1 MLKISKLTDYSTVVM
16 AYLAQ
21 NSSEMH
27 NAKDITARTHIALPT
42 VSKILKALT
51 KSGLLLSHRGAH
63 GGYSLAEKAQSISI
77 ADIITAM
84 EGKPGLTECS
94 HSDMACAL
102 QPTCSITGHW
112 QTISALVYKTL
123 AQISLEEMTHSL
135 VNPVHTSPSKL
146 YHGGDPLS

>member
-21 NSSEMH
+21 FPEKMH
-27 NAKDITARTHIALPT
+27 NAKDITAQTHIALPT

-63 GGYSLAEKAQSISI
+63 GGYSLANEAIKITI

-94 HSDMACAL
+94 HNNTLCAL
-102 QPTCSITGHW
+102 QPTCAISGNW
-112 QTISALVYKTL
+112 QTISSIVYKTL
-123 AQISLEEMTHSL
+123 EKISLQDMVLLKGSHLQHHFNGEEHI
-135 VNPVHTSPSKL
+135 K
-146 YHGGDPLS
+146 

>member
-21 NSSEMH
+21 FPEKMH
-27 NAKDITARTHIALPT
+27 NAKDITAQTHIALPT

-63 GGYSLAEKAQSISI
+63 GGYSLANAAIQITI

-94 HSDMACAL
+94 HNNTICAL
-102 QPTCSITGHW
+102 QPTCAIAGNW
-112 QTISALVYKTL
+112 QTISSIVYKTL
-123 AQISLEEMTHSL
+123 EKISLQDMVVLKGVHLQHHFSGEEHI
-135 VNPVHTSPSKL
+135 K
-146 YHGGDPLS
+146 

>member
-21 NSSEMH
+21 FPEKMH
-27 NAKDITARTHIALPT
+27 NAKDITAQTHIALPT

-63 GGYSLAEKAQSISI
+63 GGYSLANAAIKITI

-94 HSDMACAL
+94 HNNTLCAL
-102 QPTCSITGHW
+102 QPTCAIAGNW
-112 QTISALVYKTL
+112 QTISSIVYKTL
-123 AQISLEEMTHSL
+123 EKISLQDMVLLKGSHLQHHFNGEEHI
-135 VNPVHTSPSKL
+135 K
-146 YHGGDPLS
+146 

>member
-21 NSSEMH
+21 FPEKMH
-27 NAKDITARTHIALPT
+27 NAKDITAQTHIALPT

-63 GGYSLAEKAQSISI
+63 GGYSLANQAMEITI

-94 HSDMACAL
+94 HNNTLCAL
-102 QPTCSITGHW
+102 QPTCAISGNW
-112 QTISALVYKTL
+112 QTISSIVYKTL
-123 AQISLEEMTHSL
+123 EKISLQDMVLLKGSHLQHHFNGEEYI
-135 VNPVHTSPSKL
+135 K
-146 YHGGDPLS
+146 

>member
-21 NSSEMH
+21 FPEKMH
-27 NAKDITARTHIALPT
+27 NAKDITAQTHIALPT

-63 GGYSLAEKAQSISI
+63 GGYSLANQAMEITI

-94 HSDMACAL
+94 HNNTLCAL
-102 QPTCSITGHW
+102 QPTCAISGNW
-112 QTISALVYKTL
+112 QTISSIVYKTL
-123 AQISLEEMTHSL
+123 EKISLQDMVLLKGSHLQHHFNGEEHI
-135 VNPVHTSPSKL
+135 K
-146 YHGGDPLS
+146 

>member
-21 NSSEMH
+21 YPEKMH
-27 NAKDITARTHIALPT
+27 NAKDISAETHIALPT

-51 KSGLLLSHRGAH
+51 KNGLLLSHRGAH
-63 GGYSLAEKAQSISI
+63 GGYSLANQAIKITI

-94 HSDMACAL
+94 HNNTICAL
-102 QPTCSITGHW
+102 QPTCAISGNW
-112 QTISALVYKTL
+112 QTISGIVYKTL
-123 AQISLEEMTHSL
+123 EKISLQDMVTL
-135 VNPVHTSPSKL
+135 KMARNT
-146 YHGGDPLS
+146 

>member
-21 NSSEMH
+21 FPEKMH
-27 NAKDITARTHIALPT
+27 NAKDITAQTHIALPT

-63 GGYSLAEKAQSISI
+63 GGYSLANEAIKITI

-94 HSDMACAL
+94 HNNTLCAL
-102 QPTCSITGHW
+102 QPTCAISGNW
-112 QTISALVYKTL
+112 QTISSIVYKTL
-123 AQISLEEMTHSL
+123 EKISLQDMVTLKMARS
-135 VNPVHTSPSKL
+135 T
-146 YHGGDPLS
+146 

>member
-21 NSSEMH
+21 YPTKMH
-27 NAKDITARTHIALPT
+27 NAKDITAQTHIALPT

-51 KSGLLLSHRGAH
+51 RSGLLLSHRGAY
-63 GGYSLAEKAQSISI
+63 GGYSLANEAMKITI

-94 HSDMACAL
+94 HNNMLCAL
-102 QPTCSITGHW
+102 QSTCAISGNW
-112 QTISALVYKTL
+112 QTISSIVYETL
-123 AQISLEEMTHSL
+123 EKISLHDMLLFKGKHLQHHFHDE
-135 VNPVHTSPSKL
+135 V
-146 YHGGDPLS
+146 

>member
-21 NSSEMH
+21 FPEKMH
-27 NAKDITARTHIALPT
+27 NAKDITAQTHIALPT

-63 GGYSLAEKAQSISI
+63 GGYSLANEAIKITI

-94 HSDMACAL
+94 HNNTICAL
-102 QPTCSITGHW
+102 QPTCAISGNW
-112 QTISALVYKTL
+112 QTISSIVYKTL
-123 AQISLEEMTHSL
+123 EKISLQDMVTL
-135 VNPVHTSPSKL
+135 KMARNL
-146 YHGGDPLS
+146 

>member
-21 NSSEMH
+21 YSERLH
-27 NAKDITARTHIALPT
+27 NAKDITAQTHIALPT

-51 KSGLLLSHRGAH
+51 KSGLLISHRGAH
-63 GGYSLAEKAQSISI
+63 GGYTLANKAMSISI

-94 HSDMACAL
+94 HNNGLCAL
-102 QPTCSITGHW
+102 QPTCAISGNW
-112 QTISALVYKTL
+112 QTISSIVYETL
-123 AQISLEEMTHSL
+123 QKISLQDMVLLKGHRLQDHFEEGG
-135 VNPVHTSPSKL
+135 VH
-146 YHGGDPLS
+146 YG

>member
-21 NSSEMH
+21 FPEQMH
-27 NAKDITARTHIALPT
+27 NAKDISAQTHITLPT

-63 GGYSLAEKAQSISI
+63 GGYSLANAAMQISI
-77 ADIITAM
+77 ADIIIAM

-94 HSDMACAL
+94 HNNSVCAL
-102 QPTCSITGHW
+102 QPTCAISGNW
-112 QTISALVYKTL
+112 QTITSIVYNTL
-123 AQISLEEMTHSL
+123 EKISLQDMILFKGNHLQHYLNSEEHSI
-135 VNPVHTSPSKL
+135 
-146 YHGGDPLS
+146 D

>member
-21 NSSEMH
+21 YPEKMH
-27 NAKDITARTHIALPT
+27 NAKDITAQTHIALPT

-63 GGYSLAEKAQSISI
+63 GGYSLANAAMKITI

-84 EGKPGLTECS
+84 EGRPGLTECS
-94 HSDMACAL
+94 HNNTICAL
-102 QPTCSITGHW
+102 QPTCAISGNW
-112 QTISALVYKTL
+112 KTISSIVYQTL
-123 AQISLEEMTHSL
+123 EKISLQDM
-135 VNPVHTSPSKL
+135 VASKMARNI
-146 YHGGDPLS
+146 

>member
-21 NSSEMH
+21 FPEKMH
-27 NAKDITARTHIALPT
+27 NAKDITAQTHIALPT

-63 GGYSLAEKAQSISI
+63 GGYSLANQAMKITI

-94 HSDMACAL
+94 HNNTLCAL
-102 QPTCSITGHW
+102 QPTCAISGNW
-112 QTISALVYKTL
+112 QTISSIVYKTL
-123 AQISLEEMTHSL
+123 EKISLQDMVLLKGTHLQHHFNGEEHI
-135 VNPVHTSPSKL
+135 K
-146 YHGGDPLS
+146 

>member
-21 NSSEMH
+21 FPEKMH
-27 NAKDITARTHIALPT
+27 NAKDITTQTHIALPT

-63 GGYSLAEKAQSISI
+63 GGYSLANEAIKITI

-94 HSDMACAL
+94 HNNTLCAL
-102 QPTCSITGHW
+102 QPTCAISGNW
-112 QTISALVYKTL
+112 QTISSIVYKTL
-123 AQISLEEMTHSL
+123 EKISLQDMVLLKGSHLQHHFNGEEHI
-135 VNPVHTSPSKL
+135 K
-146 YHGGDPLS
+146 

>member
-21 NSSEMH
+21 FPEKMH
-27 NAKDITARTHIALPT
+27 NAKDITAQTHIALPT

-63 GGYSLAEKAQSISI
+63 GGYSLANAAMQITI

-94 HSDMACAL
+94 HNNTLCAL
-102 QPTCSITGHW
+102 QPTCTISGNW
-112 QTISALVYKTL
+112 QTISSIVYKTL
-123 AQISLEEMTHSL
+123 EKISLQDMVLLKGTHLQHHFHGEEHI
-135 VNPVHTSPSKL
+135 K
-146 YHGGDPLS
+146 

>member
-21 NSSEMH
+21 FPEKMH
-27 NAKDITARTHIALPT
+27 NAKDITAQTHIALPT

-63 GGYSLAEKAQSISI
+63 GGYSLANQAMKITI

-94 HSDMACAL
+94 HNNTLCAL
-102 QPTCSITGHW
+102 QPTCAISGNW
-112 QTISALVYKTL
+112 QTISSIVYKTL
-123 AQISLEEMTHSL
+123 EKISLQDMVLLKGSHLQHHFNSEEHI
-135 VNPVHTSPSKL
+135 K
-146 YHGGDPLS
+146 